1 MLNSEEFWGGLRES
15 LRHNATES
23 MWMSGLNALRLVDFH
38 DNLLVIG
45 VPNEIQKT
53 RIQQRYL
60 GFIAEQASALIG
72 STVEVSLTVSDSLM
86 AEPYLEELHHPTPSH
101 TPSDTP
107 SARSERSVKLDP
119 RMTFATFIEGPSNA
133 FAATAAL
140 AVAEIPGR
148 SYNPL
153 IIHGN
158 SGLGKTH
165 LLHAIGNYIQENY
178 PERRVRYVTTE
189 TYLNDFLDA
198 IRSKTQLAMHARYR
212 EIDVFLIDD
221 FQFMETRGPAFAE
234 EVFHTYNALRDSGKQ
249 VVLTSDRSPRDLGW
263 LDERFRTRLLQGLI
277 TEVDQPDLETR
288 INILRSKS
296 EAEGVK
302 LPEDVVEWI
311 ARRVRDN
318 IRELEGSITML
329 RAFANLRQEPI
340 SLELAKNHLTNLG
353 SEQIVLKPETILKTV
368 ADFYGLSV
376 DEVRGSKR
384 LRPLVHARHVA
395 MYLFRDL
402 LNNYSYPMI
411 ARVFDGRNHTTVISA
426 VEKVKEQLP
435 ADSGLLDE
443 VNKLKRK
450 LQGDARD

>member
-1 MLNSEEFWGGLRES
+1 MLNSEEFWSGLREA

-23 MWMSGLNALRLVDFH
+23 MWMAGLNALRLVDFQ

-60 GFIAEQASALIG
+60 GFITEQASALVG
-72 STVEVSLTVSDSLM
+72 SSVEVSLTVSDGLM
-86 AEPYLEELHHPTPSH
+86 AEPYIEDLHVATSAPAETP
-101 TPSDTP
+101 
-107 SARSERSVKLDP
+107 AVRSERLVKLDP

-133 FAATAAL
+133 FAAAAAL

-198 IRSKTQLAMHARYR
+198 IRSKTQLAMHTRYR

-296 EAEGVK
+296 EAEGIR
-302 LPEDVVEWI
+302 LPGDVVEWI

-329 RAFANLRQEPI
+329 RAFSNLRQEPI
-340 SLELAKNHLTNLG
+340 SLDLAMNHLTNLG
-353 SEQIVLKPETILKTV
+353 SEQIVLKPDTILKVV

-376 DEVRGSKR
+376 DEVRGDKR

-411 ARVFDGRNHTTVISA
+411 AKIFNGRNHTTVISA

-435 ADSGLLDE
+435 NDPGLLDE
-443 VNKLKRK
+443 VNKLKRR
-450 LQGDARD
+450 LQGDVRD

>member
-1 MLNSEEFWGGLRES
+1 MLSSEEFWNGLRES
-15 LRHNATES
+15 IRRNATES
-23 MWMSGLNALRLVDFH
+23 MWLAGLNALRLVDFH

-45 VPNEIQKT
+45 VPNEIQKS

-60 GFIAEQASALIG
+60 GFIAEQASALVGQQI
-72 STVEVSLTVSDSLM
+72 EISLTVNDVLM
-86 AEPYLEELHHPTPSH
+86 AEPYMEELVSPVEFLVHKAPAPS
-101 TPSDTP
+101 
-107 SARSERSVKLDP
+107 SERSIKLDP

-198 IRSKTQLAMHARYR
+198 IRSKTQLAMHTRYR

-234 EVFHTYNALRDSGKQ
+234 EVFHTYNALRDAGKQ

-296 EAEGVK
+296 EAEGVR
-302 LPEDVVEWI
+302 LPDDVVEWI

-329 RAFANLRQEPI
+329 RAFSNLRQEPI
-340 SLELAKNHLTNLG
+340 SLDLAKNHLTNLG
-353 SEQIVLKPETILKTV
+353 SEQIVLKPETILKSV
-368 ADFYGLSV
+368 ADFYGLTV

-411 ARVFDGRNHTTVISA
+411 ARIFDGRNHTTVISA

-435 ADSGLLDE
+435 TDPVLLDE

-450 LQGDARD
+450 LQGDTRD

>member
-1 MLNSEEFWGGLRES
+1 MLSSEEFWSGLRES
-15 LRHNATES
+15 IRRNATEA
-23 MWMSGLNALRLVDFH
+23 MWSAGLNALRLVDFQ

-60 GFIAEQASALIG
+60 GFIAEQATALFG
-72 STVEVSLTVSDSLM
+72 QEVEVSLTVSDLLL
-86 AEPYLEELHHPTPSH
+86 AEPYVEEFHNHADQPVVEIPV
-101 TPSDTP
+101 P
-107 SARSERSVKLDP
+107 RSERSIKLDP

-133 FAATAAL
+133 FAAAAAL

-198 IRSKTQLAMHARYR
+198 VRSKTQLAMHNRYR

-234 EVFHTYNALRDSGKQ
+234 EVFHTYNALRDAGKQ

-296 EAEGVK
+296 EAEGVN
-302 LPEDVVEWI
+302 LPDDVVEWI

-329 RAFANLRQEPI
+329 RAFSNLRQEPI

-353 SEQIVLKPETILKTV
+353 SEQIILKPETILKAV
-368 ADFYGLSV
+368 AEFYGLTV
-376 DEVRGSKR
+376 DEIRGSKR

-435 ADSGLLDE
+435 SDPVLLDE

-450 LQGDARD
+450 LQGDTRD